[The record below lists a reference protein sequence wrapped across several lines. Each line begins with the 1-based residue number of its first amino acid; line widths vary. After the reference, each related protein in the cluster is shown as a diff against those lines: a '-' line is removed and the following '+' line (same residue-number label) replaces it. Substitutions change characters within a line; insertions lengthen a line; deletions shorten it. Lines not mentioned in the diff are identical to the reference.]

1 MPSCNPVEGNPNTSE
16 MDSVVKICARVYA
29 LTSLRL
35 TASIGRAWE
44 HGCVKTC
51 PDGIR
56 KQFNNGGNHERGCT
70 NRHFHV
76 PTLRW
81 LRCKAS
87 CNQLNQRYG
96 RIAAEIYGIRQL
108 KASSAAQPEGCSAC
122 FVLVFVR
129 IVMGLCR
136 KTEE

>member
-44 HGCVKTC
+44 HESVKAR

-56 KQFNNGGNHERGCT
+56 KQFNTVEIMSVG
-70 NRHFHV
+70 
-76 PTLRW
+76 
-81 LRCKAS
+81 A
-87 CNQLNQRYG
+87 
-96 RIAAEIYGIRQL
+96 RIGTFMFR
-108 KASSAAQPEGCSAC
+108 
-122 FVLVFVR
+122 R
-129 IVMGLCR
+129 
-136 KTEE
+136 

>member
-56 KQFNNGGNHERGCT
+56 KQFTMVEIMSVGARIGT
-70 NRHFHV
+70 FM
-76 PTLRW
+76 LR
-81 LRCKAS
+81 R
-87 CNQLNQRYG
+87 
-96 RIAAEIYGIRQL
+96 
-108 KASSAAQPEGCSAC
+108 
-122 FVLVFVR
+122 
-129 IVMGLCR
+129 
-136 KTEE
+136 